1 MIGDSDHT
9 VRTRPAGRAEQARP
23 LLLIAQ
29 SGDRID
35 VHRAARRQVTRR
47 QRNRREHDAGGPPR
61 VDMVDFMPASLMA
74 SISRRLIALL
84 SRQHSSR
91 SALVPMTAH
100 PFYTV

>member
-1 MIGDSDHT
+1 
-9 VRTRPAGRAEQARP
+9 
-23 LLLIAQ
+23 
-29 SGDRID
+29 

-74 SISRRLIALL
+74 SISRRLIVLFR
-84 SRQHSSR
+84 RQHSSR